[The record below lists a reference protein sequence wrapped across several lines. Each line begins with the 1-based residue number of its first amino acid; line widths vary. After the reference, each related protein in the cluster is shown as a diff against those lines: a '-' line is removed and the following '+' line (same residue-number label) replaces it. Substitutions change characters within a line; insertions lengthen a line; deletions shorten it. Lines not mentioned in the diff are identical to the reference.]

1 MLFILTRKK
10 APIIID
16 EGTVYRTLDI
26 VRALLTLDAVQYEYL
41 VDGSSVSS
49 GKGWLVR
56 VFYSRDSATLVLNNC
71 LYINVS
77 SFDYLKFYKNDAGQ
91 LTMSLHSDN
100 SELRLTVLDEESKP
114 PKTVERL
121 RRIEDEEFEFQF
133 YHQEYE
139 DE

>member
-1 MLFILTRKK
+1 MTKKK

-16 EGTVYRTLDI
+16 EGAVYRTLDI
-26 VRALLTLDAVQYEYL
+26 VRALLTLDVVQYEYI
-41 VDGSSVSS
+41 VDESNVAS

-77 SFDYLKFYKNDAGQ
+77 SFDYLKFHKNDTGQ

-100 SELRLTVLDEESKP
+100 SELKLTVLDEELKLP
-114 PKTVERL
+114 RTIERL

>member
-1 MLFILTRKK
+1 MTKKK

-16 EGTVYRTLDI
+16 EGAVYRTLDI
-26 VRALLTLDAVQYEYL
+26 VRALLTLDAVEYEYI
-41 VDGSSVSS
+41 VDSDKVAS
-49 GKGWLVR
+49 GRGWLVR
-56 VFYSRDSATLVLNNC
+56 VFYSRDSATLILNNC

-77 SFDYLKFYKNDAGQ
+77 SFDYLKFHKNDKGQ

-100 SELRLTVLDEESKP
+100 SELKLTVLEEESKP